1 MDIDPSIRR
10 TGSGVVATLVALLCV
25 IALAAALALD
35 DTSLDASRVE
45 PIRSRHLAS
54 LTLPA
59 TGSNAAAAPAVA
71 ASAVAPPPTFL
82 DAAY

>member
-25 IALAAALALD
+25 LALAAALALD
-35 DTSLDASRVE
+35 DSALDASRAE
-45 PIRSRHLAS
+45 PIRTRHLAS
-54 LTLPA
+54 LTLPVA
-59 TGSNAAAAPAVA
+59 GSGAVAAPAV
-71 ASAVAPPPTFL
+71 VPAPTIL